1 MHNEISPHPF
11 AAGSVS
17 EPTQYWVDQAEINW
31 MEARG
36 AAAAEIGMPVSRS
49 ARLDPHQAG
58 DRNRI
63 IGRRRRAMLG
73 VPLGTGPAHVVELRP
88 VRIKHRLR
96 KVPDEMTEIG
106 GQAVRLTLT

>member
-36 AAAAEIGMPVSRS
+36 AAAAENRNASEQVS
-49 ARLDPHQAG
+49 AP
-58 DRNRI
+58 
-63 IGRRRRAMLG
+63 
-73 VPLGTGPAHVVELRP
+73 
-88 VRIKHRLR
+88 
-96 KVPDEMTEIG
+96 
-106 GQAVRLTLT
+106 